1 MNFNFNLHEI
11 DSSNL
16 NEWEDLKFENKLTPL
31 KKRIDQPN
39 KKMTSIALLRKSNV
53 SYGEDV
59 FVKNVR

>member
-1 MNFNFNLHEI
+1 MNFNFNLYKI

-16 NEWEDLKFENKLTPL
+16 NEWEDLKFENKLTCL

-59 FVKNVR
+59 FLKNVR